1 MAPGY
6 CSVGGLPGGSGRKE
20 LAYQCRRH
28 KRGGSK
34 PQVEIPGEGNGH
46 PLQRSGLENRWDRG
60 AQGAAVHGVTQS
72 RTRQQGPLRRCLPAR
87 GSDLAS
93 ITAEYCSS
101 IQGMKQCPLQ
111 RYGWT

>member
-60 AQGAAVHGVTQS
+60 AQRAAVHGFAKSQTQH
-72 RTRQQGPLRRCLPAR
+72 R
-87 GSDLAS
+87 D
-93 ITAEYCSS
+93 
-101 IQGMKQCPLQ
+101 
-111 RYGWT
+111 